1 MAVGDAVL
9 RILFVINVFPMYFQ
23 KIYNFWNFSKQLNNF
38 KFKSQSEMR
47 GKTKG
52 FTLQNKMY
60 MKIFILINI

>member
-1 MAVGDAVL
+1 MAVGDAVV

-47 GKTKG
+47 GRTK
-52 FTLQNKMY
+52 
-60 MKIFILINI
+60 